1 MLGFPIVRDSLYNER
16 DSKPRLSLSDFE
28 HHPLLVEVL
37 DRMERELEK
46 DKLAG
51 EMNRILDLQDSEQ
64 CEQAQLASQEPDHVE
79 DPNKNEEEEVRFAGL
94 AELANYKYCLQCQT
108 SQLLGSQ

>member
-28 HHPLLVEVL
+28 HHPLLVEAL
-37 DRMERELEK
+37 DKMESELEK
-46 DKLAG
+46 DKLTG
-51 EMNRILDLQDSEQ
+51 EIRTLGHQGSEQ
-64 CEQAQLASQEPDHVE
+64 CEQALYASQEPDHVE
-79 DPNKNEEEEVRFAGL
+79 DSNNNEEEEVRFAGL

-108 SQLLGSQ
+108 SHLLGSQ

>member
-28 HHPLLVEVL
+28 HHPLLVEAL
-37 DRMERELEK
+37 DKMESELEK

-51 EMNRILDLQDSEQ
+51 EMKTQHLVDSEH
-64 CEQAQLASQEPDHVE
+64 CEQAQLASHEPDLVD
-79 DPNKNEEEEVRFAGL
+79 DPDNNEEEEMRFAGL

-108 SQLLGSQ
+108 SHLLGSQ

>member
-1 MLGFPIVRDSLYNER
+1 MNSTIFTSVFKYLYIYNSQPKNQISL
-16 DSKPRLSLSDFE
+16 
-28 HHPLLVEVL
+28 H
-37 DRMERELEK
+37 LEK
-46 DKLAG
+46 DKLTG
-51 EMNRILDLQDSEQ
+51 EMNRTLQDSEQ

>member
-37 DRMERELEK
+37 DKMESELEN

-51 EMNRILDLQDSEQ
+51 EMKTQHLQDSEQ
-64 CEQAQLASQEPDHVE
+64 CEQAKLASQEPDHVE
-79 DPNKNEEEEVRFAGL
+79 DSNNNEEEEVRFAGL

-108 SQLLGSQ
+108 SHLLGSQ

>member
-28 HHPLLVEVL
+28 HHPLLVEAL
-37 DRMERELEK
+37 DKMESEMEK

-51 EMNRILDLQDSEQ
+51 EMRTLNHQDS
-64 CEQAQLASQEPDHVE
+64 EQAQLASQEPDQVE
-79 DPNKNEEEEVRFAGL
+79 YPNNNEEEEVRFAGL

-108 SQLLGSQ
+108 SHLLGSQ

>member
-28 HHPLLVEVL
+28 HHPLLVEAL
-37 DRMERELEK
+37 DKMESELEK

-51 EMNRILDLQDSEQ
+51 EMKTQHLQDSEQ
-64 CEQAQLASQEPDHVE
+64 CEQAKLFIFSCT
-79 DPNKNEEEEVRFAGL
+79 
-94 AELANYKYCLQCQT
+94 CLVCLLVAVLVLFTIVTSLCQFLRL
-108 SQLLGSQ
+108 SKEI

>member
-28 HHPLLVEVL
+28 HHPLLVEAL
-37 DRMERELEK
+37 DKMESELEK

-51 EMNRILDLQDSEQ
+51 EMRTQHLQDSEQ
-64 CEQAQLASQEPDHVE
+64 CEQALLASQEPVE
-79 DPNKNEEEEVRFAGL
+79 DSKNNEEEEVGFAGL
-94 AELANYKYCLQCQT
+94 AELSNYKYCLQCQT
-108 SQLLGSQ
+108 SHLLDSQ

>member
-28 HHPLLVEVL
+28 HHPLLVEAL
-37 DRMERELEK
+37 DKMESELEK

-51 EMNRILDLQDSEQ
+51 EMKTLHLQDSEQ
-64 CEQAQLASQEPDHVE
+64 CEQALYASREPDQ
-79 DPNKNEEEEVRFAGL
+79 DPNNNEEEEVRFAGL

-108 SQLLGSQ
+108 SHLLGSQ

>member
-28 HHPLLVEVL
+28 HHPLLVEAL

-51 EMNRILDLQDSEQ
+51 EMNRTLDHQDSEQ
-64 CEQAQLASQEPDHVE
+64 CEQALYASQEPDQVE
-79 DPNKNEEEEVRFAGL
+79 DSNNNEEEEVRFAGL

-108 SQLLGSQ
+108 SHLLGSQ